1 LRFSFRI
8 TMHFVFLSSHGP
20 EATDFAEHRFEV
32 PFGMA
37 YRISAINH
45 IPETANLTFFSSPS
59 FDPLE
64 DGDII
69 SFFLYDATFDY
80 AKVKEYVLP
89 QLLFL
94 LRVLCRTGLIVDSS
108 PVVAALVDKHGFNIE
123 TVYYQSEQAMTMKV
137 L

>member
-1 LRFSFRI
+1 
-8 TMHFVFLSSHGP
+8 MHFVFLSSHGP
-20 EATDFAEHRFEV
+20 EPTDFVEHKFEV
-32 PFGMA
+32 PSRFA
-37 YRISAINH
+37 SQIAKINH
-45 IPETANLTFFSSPS
+45 ISEMANLTFFSSPS

-69 SFFLYDATFDY
+69 SFFLYDALFNVAGVTKY
-80 AKVKEYVLP
+80 ALP

-94 LRVLCRTGLIVDSS
+94 LRVLCNVGLIFIAS
-108 PVVAALVDKHGFNIE
+108 PVVAVLIDKHGFNIE